1 MRRIFLDK
9 ILKNQKGAM
18 DKILVTLLL
27 VIIAVGGLIGLQTW
41 ISDQEDA
48 LKNRSANVIDEV
60 IQETIEEST
69 D

>member
-27 VIIAVGGLIGLQTW
+27 VIIAVGGLIGLQSW

-48 LKNRSANVIDEV
+48 LKNRSENVIDEV
-60 IQETIEEST
+60 IDEANG
-69 D
+69 